1 MLKLEKALSNQN
13 VPALPANGAA
23 RPNSMG
29 LTQVKQ
35 PRKSDGALY
44 EGEMFRAIVPCCQ
57 LKNNASVL
65 EDY

>member
-1 MLKLEKALSNQN
+1 MLKLEKTLSNQN
-13 VPALPANGAA
+13 VPAPPANGST
-23 RPNSMG
+23 RSNSMG

-35 PRKSDGALY
+35 PRESDGALY
-44 EGEMFRAIVPCCQ
+44 EGEMFRATVHCCQ